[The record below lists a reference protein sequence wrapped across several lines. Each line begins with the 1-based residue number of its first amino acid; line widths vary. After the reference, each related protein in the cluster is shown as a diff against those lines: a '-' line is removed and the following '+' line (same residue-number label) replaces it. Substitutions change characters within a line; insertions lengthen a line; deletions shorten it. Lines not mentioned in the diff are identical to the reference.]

1 MYALERHRRYK
12 LVTIKASQTLE
23 ADLSKEL
30 SRITTQ
36 SLSVTRLAQLVNAL
50 FQR

>member
-1 MYALERHRRYK
+1 MDALERHRRYK

-30 SRITTQ
+30 SRITIQ